1 MLRVMFTPLV
11 LVFGGLCA
19 SLFRPIFFGGPSYRR
34 ELFPQSSP
42 GARGGTSLPKRAPVV
57 GHELQSDAELRPH
70 FTVVIG
76 TERDELN
83 FTSLERSG

>member
-19 SLFRPIFFGGPSYRR
+19 SLFRPIFS
-34 ELFPQSSP
+34 
-42 GARGGTSLPKRAPVV
+42 V
-57 GHELQSDAELRPH
+57 GHLTDASYSLSPARVRETERLYQSACRSWDTSFQSDVELRPP